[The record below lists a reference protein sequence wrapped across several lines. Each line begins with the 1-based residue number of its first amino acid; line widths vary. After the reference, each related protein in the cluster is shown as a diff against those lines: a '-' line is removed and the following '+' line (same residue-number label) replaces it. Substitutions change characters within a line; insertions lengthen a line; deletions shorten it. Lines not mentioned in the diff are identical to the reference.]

1 MYYSVEEDVGL
12 LESDKNDLLN
22 DFSSDIIIDN
32 LKSQI
37 DNIYESIENNDTMAD
52 LFIII
57 KERYLF
63 LHNKYEK
70 IDDFIDELENIM
82 NNILNEIQHKIE
94 DKFSF
99 SIDISEAL
107 MLNDKIN
114 YINSLYSFFIVNIQE
129 NFENLFYS
137 YFKTNLKGFMEN
149 NKIKKNKAND
159 VYYKYLSESI
169 KTEYIPIIY
178 NLDDILH
185 SISNEGLLAEDII
198 ELMIKDDEYEFTN
211 YFIGNIFLN
220 NLFCDISYDE
230 FTKIILDLANKSSN
244 TLYKVKNKIINE
256 FKK

>member
-137 YFKTNLKGFMEN
+137 YFKTNLKEFMEN

-230 FTKIILDLANKSSN
+230 FTRIILDLANKSSN